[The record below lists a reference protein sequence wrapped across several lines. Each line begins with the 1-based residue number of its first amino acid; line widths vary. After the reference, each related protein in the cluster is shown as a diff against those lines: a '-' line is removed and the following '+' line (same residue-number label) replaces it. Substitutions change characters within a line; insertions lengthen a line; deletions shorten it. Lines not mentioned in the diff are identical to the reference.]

1 MADETGVCLALALID
16 TGVAL
21 VANLSHVHQRCPVS
35 DGVNL
40 RCKKY

>member
-1 MADETGVCLALALID
+1 MADVKDACLALALFG

-21 VANLSHVHQRCPVS
+21 VANLSHVHLQCLVS

-40 RCKKY
+40 